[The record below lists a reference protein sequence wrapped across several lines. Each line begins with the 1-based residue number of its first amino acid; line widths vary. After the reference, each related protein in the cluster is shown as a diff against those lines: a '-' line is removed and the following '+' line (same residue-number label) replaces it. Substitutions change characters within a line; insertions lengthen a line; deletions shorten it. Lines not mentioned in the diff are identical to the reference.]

1 MADDETLTKLLELY
15 RNCNAKGERASL
27 FLETKNSIQ
36 SFTFTINSPAGVPVG
51 SSEQSRKRKPPSQ
64 IKRNK
69 KRMDEFLAK
78 KLETQATVENKDNTA
93 EKVILVE
100 PKDEISLEACEK
112 LFVIAKS
119 KIDNHNIGIQY
130 DVTEKLEAKELK
142 VKKLTVERKG
152 DQIFGE
158 FIRCEVFIEPTDVK
172 QIEKTDFGIKNCWVL
187 PCA

>member
-1 MADDETLTKLLELY
+1 M
-15 RNCNAKGERASL
+15 
-27 FLETKNSIQ
+27 ETKNSKK
-36 SFTFTINSPAGVPVG
+36 SFTINAGVPVG

-93 EKVILVE
+93 AKVILVE

-158 FIRCEVFIEPTDVK
+158 FIRCEVFIEPTDVE

-187 PCA
+187 PCT